1 VSRKIDPA
9 KHDAILQAAR
19 ELIKVKGI
27 QDITISAIAAKAGI
41 ATGTVYLY
49 FKSKSEIIDGLCDYY
64 LLDHLKAISPEME
77 EPNVR
82 IAIAKTV
89 HAALEHSSKN
99 ADLVRLID
107 LRRSTGGK
115 TNMPKADRVVQRE
128 LRTWISTHIND
139 GTLIQYNPVILAELI
154 GGMVEWISKICYVW
168 WDIEPARYESTLI
181 EMLDH
186 ALINNPEFSKP
197 EFLKP

>member
-19 ELIKVKGI
+19 ELIKEKGI
-27 QDITISAIAAKAGI
+27 QDTTISAIAARAGI

-49 FKSKSEIIDGLCDYY
+49 FKSKSEIIDGLCDFY
-64 LLDHLKAISPEME
+64 LLDHLKAFSPELE
-77 EPNVR
+77 NPDVR
-82 IAIAKTV
+82 SAIANAI

-115 TNMPKADRVVQRE
+115 TNMPKADRLVQRK
-128 LRTWISTHIND
+128 LRTWLSDHIKE
-139 GTLIQYNPVILAELI
+139 GELIQYNPVILAELI

-168 WDIEPARYESTLI
+168 WNIEPARYESTII

-186 ALINNPEFSKP
+186 ALINSPGSK
-197 EFLKP
+197 